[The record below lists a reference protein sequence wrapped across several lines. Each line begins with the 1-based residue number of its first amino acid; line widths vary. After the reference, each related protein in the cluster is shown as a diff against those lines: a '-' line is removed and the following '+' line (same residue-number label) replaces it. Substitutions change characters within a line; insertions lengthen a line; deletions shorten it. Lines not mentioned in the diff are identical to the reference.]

1 MDIRQ
6 EAQELNLALEGFLA
20 ERGPALD
27 RVAAALIEALKKG
40 GKVLVFGNGGS
51 AAESQHFAAELVNKF
66 HRLGRALPAL
76 ALTTD
81 TSTLTSIANDLSF
94 DRIFSRQVEA
104 LGRKGDAALGLST
117 SGKSPNVVEGLK
129 AARSLGMT
137 TVALTG
143 RGGGPMAALADHLLD
158 VDSTSTPR
166 IQEVHL
172 FILHRLAGEIEA
184 AFGK

>member
-1 MDIRQ
+1 MDHEQ
-6 EAQELNLALEGFLA
+6 EAKELNEALERFLA
-20 ERGPALD
+20 DRGAVLRD
-27 RVAAALIEALKKG
+27 VTDVMIEALRTGHKI
-40 GKVLVFGNGGS
+40 LAFGNGGS

-66 HRLGRALPAL
+66 QRLGPALPAL

-94 DRIFSRQVEA
+94 DRVFSRQVEA
-104 LGRKGDAALGLST
+104 LARPGDVALALST
-117 SGKSPNVVEGLK
+117 SGKSPNIIEGLK
-129 AARSLGMT
+129 AARAKKAV

-143 RGGGPMAALADHLLD
+143 KGGGLLAAQADFLLD

-172 FILHRLAGEIEA
+172 FLLHAMAGALEK
-184 AFGK
+184 AFQ

>member
-1 MDIRQ
+1 M
-6 EAQELNLALEGFLA
+6 
-20 ERGPALD
+20 
-27 RVAAALIEALKKG
+27 
-40 GKVLVFGNGGS
+40 
-51 AAESQHFAAELVNKF
+51 
-66 HRLGRALPAL
+66 

-94 DRIFSRQVEA
+94 DKVFSRQVEA

-117 SGKSPNVVEGLK
+117 SGKSPNVIEGLK
-129 AARSLGMT
+129 AARELGMT

-143 RGGGPMAALADHLLD
+143 RGGGPVAALADHTLD
-158 VDSTSTPR
+158 VDSASTPR

-184 AFGK
+184 AF